1 MEESSSS
8 EPPRCPCG
16 FWGSPKTLGLCS
28 KCYKEHLEKN
38 KSRALQTAAAA
49 VMSKEN
55 DQVKNSSP
63 SSSSHKIPD
72 APLENPQLQDRRGV
86 AVSQCHLSSG
96 SGVPKAV
103 APTPS
108 EGSFTSN
115 PVIESS
121 CDDRLD
127 GSRTAVIRTVDHP
140 ITSTSAATT
149 GTGGTTG
156 AGGTSLILPDHPLGP
171 QKHSKTITTSKCG
184 SPLTESPMANSTICS
199 TSTMLVTTTS
209 DSGHS
214 PLRDKSTSGN
224 EVMTI
229 KESSTPMSATTASS
243 SREESTQCTSGSFSN
258 QQTQISSSSYQQQ
271 PSTVEGAKAE
281 EQKGMKR
288 SRDDLEEKPVQ
299 KNKKRCYRCNCKLE
313 LAQRQIGL
321 CRCDYVFCKAHRL
334 PEQHNCTF
342 DHKEDGRR
350 EAREKM
356 IKPVRHL
363 GTSFRRLDSDS

>member
-1 MEESSSS
+1 MLSSLLTKFCYYCCILNCIILQISQGVHYYINNCKY
-8 EPPRCPCG
+8 RL
-16 FWGSPKTLGLCS
+16 LGPYFFSFSLV
-28 KCYKEHLEKN
+28 HLFFFFV
-38 KSRALQTAAAA
+38 A
-49 VMSKEN
+49 
-55 DQVKNSSP
+55 
-63 SSSSHKIPD
+63 

-229 KESSTPMSATTASS
+229 KESSAPMSATTASS

-258 QQTQISSSSYQQQ
+258 QQTQISSSSSSYQQQ

-281 EQKGMKR
+281 EQKGVKR
-288 SRDDLEEKPVQ
+288 
-299 KNKKRCYRCNCKLE
+299 
-313 LAQRQIGL
+313 
-321 CRCDYVFCKAHRL
+321 
-334 PEQHNCTF
+334 
-342 DHKEDGRR
+342 
-350 EAREKM
+350 
-356 IKPVRHL
+356 
-363 GTSFRRLDSDS
+363 